1 MRNFLTI
8 LHSSLQNNYSES
20 EIHFLANLLLEKITG
35 LTRTQLLVQKD
46 IELNENQSKIALQ
59 LLDRLKNHEP
69 IQYVLGETE
78 FYGLKFKVNSSVL
91 IPRPETEELVEWVI
105 ADLPKD
111 YFGTNVLDVGTGSG
125 CIPIALKSTCPE
137 LKVAAMDISQEA
149 LTLAQENAAL
159 NNVEVEFVQDDILNP
174 AASDLRWNII
184 ISNPPY
190 IPFSEKDQMDKNVI
204 DFEPHLALF
213 VEENN
218 PLVFYQKIAEF
229 SHSHLAAG
237 GILYFETHKDLAQE
251 VGELLKKYG
260 FTQVQIRED
269 ISGNERMVRG
279 QTRSKPLPQAL

>member
-46 IELNENQSKIALQ
+46 VELNENQSKIALQ

-105 ADLPKD
+105 AELPKD
-111 YFGTNVLDVGTGSG
+111 YFGMNVLDVGTGSG

-137 LKVAAMDISQEA
+137 LNVAAMDISQEA

-174 AASDLRWNII
+174 AASDLKWDII

-190 IPFSEKDQMDKNVI
+190 IPFSEKDQMDKNVT

-213 VEENN
+213 VKDSN

-229 SHSHLAAG
+229 SLSHLTAG

-260 FTQVQIRED
+260 FMQVQIRED